1 MKRTK
6 IGLTAAVCA
15 VALAVSG
22 NSIVN
27 ADPDPNPASQSVAQI
42 EKEISQLAQR
52 STQLAEDSTAAQEE
66 EFSAHAKM
74 LKSIDDAIAAQEESD
89 KAQKEVAA
97 AKADLT
103 QVVQVIYKDSAG
115 KIPQAYLLLSAEDM
129 REAMH
134 RFHAFDSV
142 AQNFDAKVTRL
153 KVAKKKADRLKHAAQ
168 NEAEKQGELAKKAED
183 AAREVKETSD
193 AAARQLQDAQT
204 RREQLVTELARKK
217 QTDLAAE
224 RARAEQA
231 EAARRAR
238 VEQWAAQRL
247 SAARGNS
254 AQIMADTPAPAPQRP
269 ARTNPSDAARRA
281 AAQAAAQAEA
291 RRQAAAQ
298 AAAARQAAAR
308 QAAAQAAADRK
319 SSLGE
324 KIVSYAKG
332 FSGVPYVWGG
342 SGPDGWDCSG
352 FVSYV
357 FRHFGIS
364 LPHSSGAIYSAY
376 SSRVVPASQAR
387 PGDVMWWPGH
397 VGIYVG
403 GNRHVAANS
412 PALGTGV
419 VPNWGSPV
427 YLRIAG

>member
-52 STQLAEDSTAAQEE
+52 STQLAEDSTAAQEK

-89 KAQKEVAA
+89 KAQKEVAV

-183 AAREVKETSD
+183 AARAVKETSD

-254 AQIMADTPAPAPQRP
+254 AQITADTPAPAPQRP

-291 RRQAAAQ
+291 R
-298 AAAARQAAAR
+298 R